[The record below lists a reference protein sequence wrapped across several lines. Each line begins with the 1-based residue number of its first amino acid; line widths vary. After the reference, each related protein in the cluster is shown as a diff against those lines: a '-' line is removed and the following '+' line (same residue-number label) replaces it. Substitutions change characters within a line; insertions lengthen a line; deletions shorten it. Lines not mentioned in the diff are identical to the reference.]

1 MDDVSEGAFHA
12 LAEPHRRDI
21 LRLLRD
27 QPRSVN
33 EIAEKFDITQQAI
46 SLHLKV
52 LRDAGLVAVHP
63 HGQRRL
69 YAVRPEGLA
78 ALRDF
83 LAEFWAGQLQQL
95 KQAVESGDQ
104 AAEPADGR

>member
-1 MDDVSEGAFHA
+1 MDGVTEAAFHA

-27 QPRSVN
+27 QPRSVS
-33 EIAEKFDITQQAI
+33 EIAGQFDITQQAV

-52 LRDAGLVAVHP
+52 LRDAGLVAVRP
-63 HGQRRL
+63 QGRRRL

-78 ALRDF
+78 GLRDF
-83 LAEFWAGQLQQL
+83 LAEFWPDSLQRL
-95 KQAVESGDQ
+95 KRAVEAD
-104 AAEPADGR
+104 DGR